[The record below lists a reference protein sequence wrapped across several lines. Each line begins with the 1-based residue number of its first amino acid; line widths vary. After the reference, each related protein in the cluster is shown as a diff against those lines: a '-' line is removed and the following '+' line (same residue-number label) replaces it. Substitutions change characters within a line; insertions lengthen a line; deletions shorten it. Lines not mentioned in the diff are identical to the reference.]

1 MRNICR
7 QSGYTLELGLLSF
20 LYLSLFLMIQH
31 PRSKTMIVPQTTG
44 LLLSTDEIIQTPS
57 RSLVICDCENF
68 VSISSVQVCAVRGCG
83 GSVGVS
89 QVQGDRLPRHL
100 LHPHRHGR
108 HRARGGG
115 HRWHFHPGHQVN
127 RGNIAKS
134 YWSLLLV
141 LLLVLLLIVSF
152 LVSLVLWS

>member
-1 MRNICR
+1 
-7 QSGYTLELGLLSF
+7 
-20 LYLSLFLMIQH
+20 
-31 PRSKTMIVPQTTG
+31 MIVPQTTG
-44 LLLSTDEIIQTPS
+44 LLHSTDEIIQTPS

-89 QVQGDRLPRHL
+89 QVQGERLPRHI

-115 HRWHFHPGHQVN
+115 RGRRFHPGHQVTQ
-127 RGNIAKS
+127 GKHCQV
-134 YWSLLLV
+134 LLV
-141 LLLVLLLIVSF
+141 IIVGLIIGLIAYCLIFGLIGLVVLKVSKA
-152 LVSLVLWS
+152 